1 MQEGLDAIAHP
12 GRRAMLTLLLGG
24 ERSAGDLADHAG
36 MRQPVASQH
45 LRVLRDAGLVTVR
58 KDGNRRLYS
67 IDFDTL
73 ARLRRDLDAFWQTKQ
88 PSSTGWAGTTS
99 FAALPPSFPRSSTRT
114 TDTPIE
120 ERSVTRGGDPARQ
133 ERLRPRRGGRTRR
146 STRPPHEA

>member
-1 MQEGLDAIAHP
+1 VQEGLDAIAHP

-24 ERSAGDLADHAG
+24 ERSAGELADHAG

-73 ARLRRDLDAFWQTKQ
+73 ARLRRDLDAFWQPHLSALKDPVEDSVEDT
-88 PSSTGWAGTTS
+88 ARTTS
-99 FAALPPSFPRSSTRT
+99 RVGRHNGPAEARS
-114 TDTPIE
+114 
-120 ERSVTRGGDPARQ
+120 
-133 ERLRPRRGGRTRR
+133 
-146 STRPPHEA
+146 